1 MSETQVL
8 MTVFDFFVF
17 CFPKNHGMGEIGGEG
32 ATLLPHPYTQPTIE
46 NPDMIMIFFQCLLAI
61 APC

>member
-8 MTVFDFFVF
+8 MTVFDFF
-17 CFPKNHGMGEIGGEG
+17 FPKNHGMGEIGG
-32 ATLLPHPYTQPTIE
+32 ATPLPHPYTQPTIE
-46 NPDMIMIFFQCLLAI
+46 NPDMIVLFFQCLLAV